1 MRGWKQRLRGIP
13 RWIEV
18 AAAAIGL
25 ILGLAVVGKFLAGSG
40 EDLLGE
46 GAGGEIEVRQVVVVN
61 RRMDSDLVNGGFLQ
75 TRGSTPQ
82 LDITVRNTGKRP
94 TLLTGVKVRI
104 VDSGRLAVC
113 EYHSGDAVAAS
124 RKYAVEL
131 PVLPLRSENVV
142 VHPLHQEIGAG
153 DVDRFKILFRVPD
166 NGQDNYVYALSVAL
180 VAESSDKAVG
190 VGRFVLGVPETVNRG
205 GRILPE
211 GPSPF
216 GVLDD
221 RERLM
226 STWCARRNLS
236 VLRRLL
242 RQPGKRSSS
251 MAALA
256 EFQPAAWW
264 REFADRRPPQA
275 AVEPLFHESVG
286 EGPILAVFAA
296 EQTGDRQLEMEARR
310 RAAAAL
316 VHDADHSLALGYP
329 WAAWGAVMDA
339 RYAMRFWPSAEAK
352 KMLLR
357 AESRWEVAQ
366 AEIPSGGFE

>member
-1 MRGWKQRLRGIP
+1 MKGWRRRLKRIP

-18 AAAAIGL
+18 SAATVGL
-25 ILGLAVVGKFLAGSG
+25 ILGLAVVGKFLVGSG
-40 EDLLGE
+40 ENLLAE
-46 GAGGEIEVRQVVVVN
+46 GSGGEIEVRQVVVVN
-61 RRMDSDLVNGGFLQ
+61 RRMDVDLVNGGFLQ

-82 LDITVRNTGKRP
+82 LDITVRNTGKKP
-94 TLLTGVKVRI
+94 TLLTGVTIEV

-113 EYHSGDAVAAS
+113 DYHTGDAVAAS

-142 VHPLHQEIGAG
+142 THPLHQEIDAG
-153 DVDRFKILFRVPD
+153 DVDRFKVLFRVP
-166 NGQDNYVYALSVAL
+166 GSGEANYVYALSVAL
-180 VAESSDKAVG
+180 VAENSDKAVD
-190 VGRFVLGVPETVNRG
+190 VGRFILGVPEAVNRG

-211 GPSPF
+211 GPRPF
-216 GVLDD
+216 GVLNDG
-221 RERLM
+221 ERLM

-251 MAALA
+251 MGALS
-256 EFQPAAWW
+256 EFQPADWW

-275 AVEPLFHESVG
+275 AVEPLFHESFG

-296 EQTGDRQLEMEARR
+296 ERSGDRDLEKKTRR
-310 RAAAAL
+310 RAAAVL
-316 VHDADHSLALGYP
+316 IHDADHALALGYP

-352 KMLLR
+352 RMRLR

-366 AEIPSGGFE
+366 TEIPSGGAD